1 MAAASGEG
9 PLCRGRNREAGMP
22 ELNEQDYVIVERK
35 RGGFGPF
42 IWGAAIGAGLAL
54 LFAPRSGRQVRA
66 DIRDGVQRLRDQAEE
81 AVRDAQRSVTDRYDD
96 VRSDVRGRVD
106 AARDAFE
113 AGRHAARESRRGPA
127 EPARSANPPLDRVV
141 DEELDTGM

>member
-1 MAAASGEG
+1 
-9 PLCRGRNREAGMP
+9 MP
-22 ELNEQDYVIVERK
+22 EHDDQDYLIVERK
-35 RGGFGPF
+35 RGGFGLF
-42 IWGAAIGAGLAL
+42 IWGAVIGAGLAL

-81 AVRDAQRSVTDRYDD
+81 AVREAQRSVTDRYDN

-113 AGRHAARESRRGPA
+113 AGRRAAREARRGPA
-127 EPARSANPPLDRVV
+127 EPARASNPPIDRVV

>member
-1 MAAASGEG
+1 MSEHDQ
-9 PLCRGRNREAGMP
+9 
-22 ELNEQDYVIVERK
+22 QDYMIIERK

-81 AVRDAQRSVTDRYDD
+81 AVREAQRSVTDRYDT
-96 VRSDVRGRVD
+96 VRTDVRGRVD

-113 AGRHAARESRRGPA
+113 AGRRAAREAGRRGQP
-127 EPARSANPPLDRVV
+127 EPVRPSNPPLDRVV

>member
-1 MAAASGEG
+1 MSEHD
-9 PLCRGRNREAGMP
+9 
-22 ELNEQDYVIVERK
+22 EQDYIIIERK
-35 RGGFGPF
+35 RGSFGAF
-42 IWGAAIGAGLAL
+42 IWGAAIGAGVAL

-81 AVRDAQRSVTDRYDD
+81 AVREAQRSVTDRYDS
-96 VRSDVRGRVD
+96 VRTDVRGRVD

-113 AGRHAARESRRGPA
+113 AGRRAAREASRRGPA
-127 EPARSANPPLDRVV
+127 EPVRPSNPPLDRVV

>member
-1 MAAASGEG
+1 
-9 PLCRGRNREAGMP
+9 MP
-22 ELNEQDYVIVERK
+22 QIDDQDYIIIERK

-42 IWGAAIGAGLAL
+42 VWGAAIGAGVAL

-66 DIRDGVQRLRDQAEE
+66 DIRDSVQRLRDQAEE
-81 AVRDAQRSVTDRYDD
+81 AVREAQRSVTDRYDD
-96 VRSDVRGRVD
+96 VRTDVRGRVD

-113 AGRHAARESRRGPA
+113 AGRRAAREARRAPG
-127 EPARSANPPLDRVV
+127 EPVSTNPPLDRVA